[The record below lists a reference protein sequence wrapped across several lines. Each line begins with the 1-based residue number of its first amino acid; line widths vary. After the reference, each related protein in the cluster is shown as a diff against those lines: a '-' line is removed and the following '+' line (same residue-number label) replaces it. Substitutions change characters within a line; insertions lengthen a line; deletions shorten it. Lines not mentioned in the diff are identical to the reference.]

1 MYLTARTG
9 KDEII
14 KLLMNQSIST
24 EHYDDILDRNK
35 RHKVPVQPN
44 RNFHRQ
50 KQNGLKESSLSTKG
64 QGYDY
69 NIHLN

>member
-50 KQNGLKESSLSTKG
+50 KQKQSKRKFFINKRSGV
-64 QGYDY
+64 
-69 NIHLN
+69 